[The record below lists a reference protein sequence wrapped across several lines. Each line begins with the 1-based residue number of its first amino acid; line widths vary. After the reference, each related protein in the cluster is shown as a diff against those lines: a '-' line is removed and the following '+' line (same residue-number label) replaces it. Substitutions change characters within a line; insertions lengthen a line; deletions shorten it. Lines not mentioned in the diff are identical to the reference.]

1 MFNSCPSYFFTP
13 FWNWYNKLD
22 REKRESE
29 ETPMS
34 RRSFDK
40 AFKTAAVK
48 LIIEESFS
56 VKEVSN
62 QLGVHA
68 NSLYRWVQEYEKYGD
83 SAFPGKGSALFDA
96 QYEIK
101 KLEKENR
108 YLREELELLKK
119 FRVFLKP
126 SKKSDFSS

>member
-1 MFNSCPSYFFTP
+1 MP
-13 FWNWYNKLD
+13 
-22 REKRESE
+22 
-29 ETPMS
+29 

-48 LIIEESFS
+48 LIIEDGFS

-62 QLGVHA
+62 QLDVHA
-68 NSLYRWVQEYEKYGD
+68 NSLYRWVQEYEKFGEG
-83 SAFPGKGSALFDA
+83 AFPGKGSALFDA

-101 KLEKENR
+101 KLEQENR

-119 FRVFLKP
+119 FQVFL
-126 SKKSDFSS
+126 